1 MPAQIPSEI
10 MKNRRQELLATPK
23 KREGSLYEISK
34 FIRETNNYVNMT
46 MNAANK
52 YKVPQP
58 AEAYNALESL
68 INSTLNFDTAG
79 MENAAAKLKDL
90 SQNCDANKE
99 MQRTNE
105 LLTQR
110 LALTVLDYIPK
121 SLYPAVRDWQWISEY
136 AANIMEDPGRYA
148 EDKILKYSEK
158 LAAKYIDPFVRLSN
172 TVENLS
178 QIELS
183 WCTLNAVANDALATM
198 NKAKINPNAAPPW
211 ARTASQAIDNSIKNA
226 TPIDDDELIKQSDAW
241 ISQYVGTPG
250 QQTKGVIQSIE
261 PTIDSS
267 VDSIPGIEDALRAE
281 YRKDNKNSKGG
292 KK

>member
-1 MPAQIPSEI
+1 MPAQLFSDIIRS
-10 MKNRRQELLATPK
+10 RRDELLATPK

-34 FIRETNNYVNMT
+34 FIRETNNYVNMS
-46 MNAANK
+46 MNAINK

-58 AEAYNALESL
+58 AEAYNALEGL
-68 INSTLNFDTAG
+68 INSALNFNTAG
-79 MENAAAKLKDL
+79 MESAAARLKDL

-211 ARTASQAIDNSIKNA
+211 ARAASQAVDNSFKNA
-226 TPIDDDELIKQSDAW
+226 TPIDDDALIKGVDQW
-241 ISQYVGTPG
+241 ISKYIAKPG
-250 QQTKGVIQSIE
+250 EQTKGGIQSIQA
-261 PTIDSS
+261 TIDSS
-267 VDSIPGIEDALRAE
+267 VDGIPGIEDALREA
-281 YRKDNKNSKGG
+281 YGKGNQNSKGG

>member
-1 MPAQIPSEI
+1 MPAQLFSDIIRS
-10 MKNRRQELLATPK
+10 RRDELLATPK

-34 FIRETNNYVNMT
+34 FIRETNNYVNMS
-46 MNAANK
+46 MNAINK

-58 AEAYNALESL
+58 AEAYNALEGL
-68 INSTLNFDTAG
+68 INSALNFNTAG
-79 MENAAAKLKDL
+79 MESAAARLKDL

-110 LALTVLDYIPK
+110 LALTVLDYIPQ
-121 SLYPAVRDWQWISEY
+121 SVYPAVRDWQWVSEY
-136 AANIMEDPGRYA
+136 AADIMEDPNRYT
-148 EDKILKYSEK
+148 EDKVLKYSEK
-158 LAAKYIDPFVRLSN
+158 LAAKFLDPVVRLIN
-172 TVENLS
+172 TAENLS
-178 QIELS
+178 QIEFS

-211 ARTASQAIDNSIKNA
+211 ARAASQAIDNSIKNA
-226 TPIDDDELIKQSDAW
+226 TPIDDDALIKGVDQW
-241 ISQYVGTPG
+241 ISKYIAKPG
-250 QQTKGVIQSIE
+250 EQTKGGIQSIQA
-261 PTIDSS
+261 TIDSS
-267 VDSIPGIEDALRAE
+267 VDGIPGIEDALRAE

>member
-1 MPAQIPSEI
+1 MPAQMPSEI
-10 MKNRRQELLATPK
+10 IRNRRQELLATPK
-23 KREGSLYEISK
+23 KREGTLYEISK

-58 AEAYNALESL
+58 DAAYDALNSL
-68 INSTLNFDTAG
+68 INSASNFDTAG
-79 MENAAAKLKDL
+79 MENAAAKLKEL

-105 LLTQR
+105 LLSQR

-136 AANIMEDPGRYA
+136 AANIMEDPERFA
-148 EDKILKYSEK
+148 EDKVLKYSEK
-158 LAAKYIDPFVRLSN
+158 FAAKYVDPVVRLSN
-172 TVENLS
+172 TIENLS

-183 WCTLNAVANDALATM
+183 WCTLNAVANDALA
-198 NKAKINPNAAPPW
+198 NINNAKINPNAAPPW

-226 TPIDDDELIKQSDAW
+226 TPIDDDDLIKKADAW

-250 QQTKGVIQSIE
+250 KQTKGVIQSIE

-267 VDSIPGIEDALRAE
+267 VDSIPGIEDALREAFG
-281 YRKDNKNSKGG
+281 KGKNSKGG